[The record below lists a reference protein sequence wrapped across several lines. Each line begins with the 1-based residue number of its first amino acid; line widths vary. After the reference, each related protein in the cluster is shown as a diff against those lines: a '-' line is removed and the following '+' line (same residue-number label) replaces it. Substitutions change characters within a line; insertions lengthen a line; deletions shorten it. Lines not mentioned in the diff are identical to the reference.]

1 MFDTVSFNGV
11 DSTANCMYP
20 GFVKCTGEGY
30 MQLGWIQTFIAVY
43 ECGSFTKAA
52 HRLGITQ
59 PAVTQQIRSLE
70 KALGQ
75 ELFDRTPQGADPTE
89 EGQILA
95 SETKQAISD
104 LNQTLSR
111 RLGTTLADRPLRLGG
126 PAALMSER
134 VLPSLAQLTADGMDI
149 DISIDTSSNL
159 LEDLKASTVDMAI
172 SSVQPRCR
180 GIDSTPLND
189 EDLVLVASREMADEL
204 PPGILEVDGER
215 ALKKLPM
222 VTNGESEPITRHYWQ
237 TVFESPPPARPALVV
252 SDMRAVK
259 SAVVASVGIAVLPSF
274 LCTEELSRDNLV
286 VLMEPEIPPIT
297 TFYLATRS
305 GTLNDPS
312 IAKFHDHLLSAA
324 KAW

>member
-1 MFDTVSFNGV
+1 MPYGV
-11 DSTANCMYP
+11 GQHGTSASPPRMSDLR
-20 GFVKCTGEGY
+20 GKH
-30 MQLGWIQTFIAVY
+30 MQLGWLQTFIAVY

-52 HRLGITQ
+52 QRLGITQ

-70 KALGQ
+70 KILGQ
-75 ELFDRTPQGADPTE
+75 ELFDRTPQGADPTG

-95 SETKQAISD
+95 SETKEAISD
-104 LNQTLSR
+104 LNRTISR
-111 RLGTTLADRPLRLGG
+111 RLGTTLSDRPLRLGG

-149 DISIDTSSNL
+149 DVSLDTSSNL
-159 LEDLKASTVDMAI
+159 LEELKASGVDMAI
-172 SSVQPRCR
+172 SSIQPRCR

-189 EDLVLVASREMADEL
+189 EDLVLVASREIADDL
-204 PPGILEVDGER
+204 PPGILEVDGAR
-215 ALKKLPM
+215 ALEKLPL

-237 TVFESPPPARPALVV
+237 TVFDSLPPARPALRV

-274 LCTEELSRDNLV
+274 LCTEELSRNDLV
-286 VLMEPEIPPIT
+286 TLMDPEIPPIT

-305 GTLNDPS
+305 GTLADPS
-312 IAKFHDHLLSAA
+312 IAKFHDHLLTTA